1 MRRQVR
7 MMVRLALVVLFM
19 QSLHGSQPAEKK
31 PMVLVVYADWCPLCQ
46 RLKPALA
53 LINERYTGKINF
65 VLLDVTSETTT
76 AQSRQR
82 ARSLG
87 LEEFFDKNYDATS
100 LVVIRNSGG
109 HEVFRAR
116 HDYEFQH
123 YAKILDQQLG
133 SQPRPQATGH

>member
-1 MRRQVR
+1 MIV
-7 MMVRLALVVLFM
+7 VVALAALFIP
-19 QSLHGSQPAEKK
+19 SLRGSQPAEKK

-53 LINERYTGKINF
+53 LINERYNGKINF
-65 VLLDVTSETTT
+65 VLLDVTSATTT

-87 LEEFFDKNYDATS
+87 LEGFFDKNYDATS
-100 LVVIRNSGG
+100 LVVIRDPGG

-116 HDYEFQH
+116 HDYEFEH
-123 YAKILDQQLG
+123 YAKVLDRQLD
-133 SQPRPQATGH
+133 SQPHRQIKAF